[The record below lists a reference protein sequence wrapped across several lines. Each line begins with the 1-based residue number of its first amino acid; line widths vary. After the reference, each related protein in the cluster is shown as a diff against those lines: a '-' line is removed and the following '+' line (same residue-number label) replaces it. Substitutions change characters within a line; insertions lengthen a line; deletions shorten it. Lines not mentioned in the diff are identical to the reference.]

1 MRILLFLVSV
11 IPSLVFA
18 AAAED
23 FHYYAVFA
31 NNKVVVIEFSSDGMK
46 WNDNRPIYSNK
57 KTMSFA
63 YCWGSEDFEHFYCS
77 EARSKLHTVAYRKGP
92 ESGGTHRAAMKLFKR
107 NVKLSETGGLQE
119 YYVCENG
126 CSSSMP
132 RFIFNVGDSGC

>member
-23 FHYYAVFA
+23 FHYYAIFPS
-31 NNKVVVIEFSSDGMK
+31 NKVVAIEFSSDGEK

-57 KTMSFA
+57 KAKSFA
-63 YCWGSEDFEHFYCS
+63 YCWSSGDFERFYCS
-77 EARSKLHTVAYRKGP
+77 KARSKLHAVEYREGP
-92 ESGGTHRAAMKLFKR
+92 KSGRTHRAAMKLFKR

-119 YYVCENG
+119 YYVCDGG

-132 RFIFNVGDSGC
+132 LFIFNVGDSGC